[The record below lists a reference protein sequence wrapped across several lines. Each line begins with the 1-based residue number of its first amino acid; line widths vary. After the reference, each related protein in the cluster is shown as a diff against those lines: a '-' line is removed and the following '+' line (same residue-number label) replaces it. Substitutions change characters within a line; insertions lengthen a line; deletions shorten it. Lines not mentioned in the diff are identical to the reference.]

1 MFTTEF
7 LYTVMLVVALVLNG
21 VALTMDNPLRKFFA
35 PLRETNLIASVVG
48 LDTVLVPILVI
59 GFGLLLGVDDV
70 LPEVPDIVTQ
80 IIVEARFDDGTR
92 LVVIQQPF
100 GTVDRGSGTGIGNT
114 TPPPP
119 QASAQLEV
127 TNMANTPI
135 GITSHI
141 HLAEVNPRLRLDR
154 SRAYGMRPAHQ
165 TGMTVWI
172 EAGDSVTI
180 PVTPIEGDR
189 VMIGNTG
196 VINGSLDDPE
206 LKRQALSTLR
216 DCGYLDV
223 VDGNPVNSP
232 EEAHLAVAALM
243 GRR

>member
-1 MFTTEF
+1 M
-7 LYTVMLVVALVLNG
+7 
-21 VALTMDNPLRKFFA
+21 ALTPGEKDRLLLFTQAQLARLRKDRGLKLNVPEA
-35 PLRETNLIASVVG
+35 TALISDAVCEWARDGRSLPEVRA
-48 LDTVLVPILVI
+48 LANS
-59 GFGLLLGVDDV
+59 LLGVDDV